1 MEEQQEVKDGVVFN
15 AAGPV
20 IDLANPED
28 LSAVGWRYDRVNKNI
43 IIFTPS
49 SYTLIGRTT
58 VNKVMIEPNT
68 QTKGPFHIALDSVN
82 INVDQPCISIK
93 GGAYCRLLLN
103 GYNYLNAKSENKAA
117 INVPYGSSLEIDEL
131 VVGNNGYLSAQGGSY
146 SATIG
151 ANYRESYGDI
161 TIKNG
166 SLNLQ
171 MPSRGNGIG
180 YSNYYGNTIGGTI
193 KIMDGNTTIYG
204 DYNINSVDGICGQNI
219 VISGGRLSIDA
230 GYGSGIALGG
240 PSNAYPE
247 IVITG
252 DAEVTAKGGGY
263 SPGIDCY
270 TSRRNGKITIYSG
283 VVTAHGGEGAAGI
296 GNGNY
301 YGGYSDE
308 TIAIYDGIVA
318 AYGGAG
324 GAGIGSGENGNFGTI
339 ELHGGLISGFGK
351 AGGAGIGGGYAG
363 KVDYI
368 KISSYAN
375 VLAQSNKEGTF
386 DVGDGCGRYY
396 SGLYSGMYS
405 GEISGL
411 YQGRLS
417 GLFKGEIARD
427 YMKKMECRISGI
439 YQGKAKGFFSGLFS
453 GKFYGRF
460 KPKEWYY

>member
-1 MEEQQEVKDGVVFN
+1 MVFN

-28 LSAVGWRYDRVNKNI
+28 QSAVGWRYDRVNQNI

-68 QTKGPFHIALDSVN
+68 QTKGPFHIALDSVD
-82 INVDQPCISIK
+82 INVDQSCISIK
-93 GGAYCRLLLN
+93 GGADCRLLLN
-103 GYNYLNAKSENKAA
+103 GYNYLYAKSSGKAA
-117 INVPYGSSLEIDEL
+117 ISVPYGSSLEIDEL
-131 VVGNNGYLSAQGGSY
+131 VVGNNGYLRAQGGSR

-151 ANYRESYGDI
+151 ANSGESYGDI
-161 TIKNG
+161 TIKKG

-171 MPSRGNGIG
+171 MASYGNGIG
-180 YSNYYGNTIGGTI
+180 YPGYSSDTMGGTI

-247 IVITG
+247 IVIMG

-263 SPGIDCY
+263 SSGIDCY
-270 TSRRNGKITIYSG
+270 TSGRNGKITIYSG
-283 VVTAHGGEGAAGI
+283 VVTAYGGEGATGI
-296 GNGNY
+296 GNGHYN
-301 YGGYSDE
+301 GDYSNE
-308 TIAIYDGIVA
+308 TITIYDGIVA

-324 GAGIGSGENGNFGTI
+324 GAGIGSGIYGNIGTI

-351 AGGAGIGGGYAG
+351 EGGAGIGGGYKG
-363 KVDYI
+363 KVNYI
-368 KISSYAN
+368 KLLSSAN
-375 VLAQSNKEGTF
+375 VLAQSGKESTCDIGNGYEKSAYT
-386 DVGDGCGRYY
+386 
-396 SGLYSGMYS
+396 GLYSGRYS

-427 YMKKMECRISGI
+427 YMKKMECHISGI
-439 YQGKAKGFFSGLFS
+439 YRGKAKGFFSGLFS
-453 GKFYGRF
+453 GRF
-460 KPKEWYY
+460 SGHIKPKEWNS